1 MVSEV
6 VQCSAVHQGAW
17 VLCREAQITVCSQES
32 HFISCHSFTANENL
46 HIRTWYAETLSLFS
60 VTADIHWRA
69 GVLTFIRTM
78 LKKQRDFS
86 IVCHCFWSQHQ
97 LPLCPALP
105 FFSLGDDGSI
115 PCWRGLPSWKWKIK
129 SFSAVIVWA
138 LASVFFLK
146 ADYVAFKG

>member
-6 VQCSAVHQGAW
+6 VQCSAVHQGAG

-97 LPLCPALP
+97 LPLSCSSFLFLGWWWKYPMLKRFAKLKVKNSKLFCCNSVGTCISI
-105 FFSLGDDGSI
+105 FFE
-115 PCWRGLPSWKWKIK
+115 SWLRC
-129 SFSAVIVWA
+129 F
-138 LASVFFLK
+138 
-146 ADYVAFKG
+146 